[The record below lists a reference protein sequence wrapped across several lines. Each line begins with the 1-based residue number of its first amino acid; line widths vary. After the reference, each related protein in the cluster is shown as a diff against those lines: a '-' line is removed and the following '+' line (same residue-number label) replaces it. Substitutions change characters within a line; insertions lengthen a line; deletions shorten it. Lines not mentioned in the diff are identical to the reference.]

1 MTESEERQAIIVFQ
15 WQEIKSVAE
24 KYARPSGKAHIRL
37 GSVETKREESPGRRI
52 QKAVAGC
59 KVEAI
64 VGG

>member
-1 MTESEERQAIIVFQ
+1 MQLKNTPDLPVRRVSDLGARRQ
-15 WQEIKSVAE
+15 
-24 KYARPSGKAHIRL
+24 
-37 GSVETKREESPGRRI
+37 REESPGRRS